1 MQAAL
6 TSQRSQ
12 CWPVTPVLQ
21 KHWPVCGW
29 HDSVPQGEQLH
40 SARVKKYPQLYAQ
53 ETAPP
58 LTNLILDWES
68 YFSLIY
74 QSQSKDGASLL
85 LDLLLLTNYSRDTCP
100 GQIPFCE
107 PQFGCCSPVGDEQR
121 WEWALQTRTPEG
133 APAPLPR

>member
-40 SARVKKYPQLYAQ
+40 SARGKKKKYTQLYAQ
-53 ETAPP
+53 ETAQP
-58 LTNLILDWES
+58 LTNLIPDWES

-74 QSQSKDGASLL
+74 QSQSK
-85 LDLLLLTNYSRDTCP
+85 
-100 GQIPFCE
+100 E
-107 PQFGCCSPVGDEQR
+107 PLSSWICSC
-121 WEWALQTRTPEG
+121 
-133 APAPLPR
+133 

>member
-1 MQAAL
+1 MQTAL

-40 SARVKKYPQLYAQ
+40 AAREKYTQLYAKEAAQ
-53 ETAPP
+53 P
-58 LTNLILDWES
+58 LTNLIPDRES
-68 YFSLIY
+68 YFSLICN
-74 QSQSKDGASLL
+74 SQSKDRASLL
-85 LDLLLLTNYSRDTCP
+85 LDLLLPTTYSHDTCP

-107 PQFGCCSPVGDEQR
+107 LQFGCCSSEGDEQC
-121 WEWALQTRTPEG
+121 WEWAVQTHTPEG
-133 APAPLPR
+133 VPALLLQ